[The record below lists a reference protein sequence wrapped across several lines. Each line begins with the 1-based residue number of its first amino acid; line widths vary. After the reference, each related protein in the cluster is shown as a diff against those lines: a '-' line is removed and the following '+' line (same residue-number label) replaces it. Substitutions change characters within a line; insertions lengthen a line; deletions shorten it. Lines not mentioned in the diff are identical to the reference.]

1 MSFSLSG
8 LASGLDTN
16 TIISQLMQLERIPY
30 QKLEQKQ
37 STLSSKQSIFR
48 SINTKLN
55 TLRTAA
61 EDLLLKSNFNLRSA
75 TVSDETVLRA
85 TVSENV
91 LEGSYHIEVKQL
103 ATKHSVQTEQFTKE
117 DLSKKLTELISDLD
131 QSGGSFEFTI
141 SVGEESKPIKVEYD
155 ENTTLEEALNKLAQ
169 EINNS
174 DLKVHASLITTN
186 ENSGAKR
193 LVITSQEFGTANSL
207 DFSGE
212 NSILKD
218 LLGIKTDDGLNDAV
232 KPQDASIVVNGVEIE
247 ASSNNLNDVI
257 PGINL
262 TLLKAGETA
271 TINVTKDLDKITEK
285 VEAFVKAYNDVI
297 NTIRSNTAK
306 DKALQGDSTLRSL
319 ESQLYGLFNSKV
331 EVGQSDQ
338 FKYLFDI
345 GLEIDKGI
353 TSASAMTGTINFD
366 KEKFKAALAEN
377 PDEVYKLFAF
387 DNRTAGNDSVEGVT
401 NSNEEGPVGIAR
413 LFRNTLM
420 DWTRSGTGILTSRI
434 DGFDSEISFIKKQMD
449 DMNIRLEMKE
459 KQLRQ
464 QFTAMETALIQLQ
477 NQQAW
482 MASQIASMGYYNY

>member
-1 MSFSLSG
+1 M
-8 LASGLDTN
+8 
-16 TIISQLMQLERIPY
+16 
-30 QKLEQKQ
+30 
-37 STLSSKQSIFR
+37 
-48 SINTKLN
+48 
-55 TLRTAA
+55 
-61 EDLLLKSNFNLRSA
+61 
-75 TVSDETVLRA
+75 
-85 TVSENV
+85 
-91 LEGSYHIEVKQL
+91 
-103 ATKHSVQTEQFTKE
+103 
-117 DLSKKLTELISDLD
+117 
-131 QSGGSFEFTI
+131 
-141 SVGEESKPIKVEYD
+141 
-155 ENTTLEEALNKLAQ
+155 AQ

-271 TINVTKDLDKITEK
+271 TINITKDLDKITEK

-345 GLEIDKGI
+345 GLEIDRGI

-366 KEKFKAALAEN
+366 KR
-377 PDEVYKLFAF
+377 EV
-387 DNRTAGNDSVEGVT
+387 
-401 NSNEEGPVGIAR
+401 
-413 LFRNTLM
+413 
-420 DWTRSGTGILTSRI
+420 
-434 DGFDSEISFIKKQMD
+434 
-449 DMNIRLEMKE
+449 
-459 KQLRQ
+459 
-464 QFTAMETALIQLQ
+464 
-477 NQQAW
+477 
-482 MASQIASMGYYNY
+482 